1 MLTLINSI
9 ISLYKWEMLSW
20 MTNTKWLKLLSI
32 TYCIISK
39 NPIKTK
45 QLFRSLIKTI
55 KIWSA
60 KIKNLLKNTIN
71 MLKLH
76 RRKICW
82 WKQIKTIFKTKKCM
96 ISLVNN
102 YSKPRRK
109 FKCAKDLNK
118 LNLRRYKN
126 KYN

>member
-1 MLTLINSI
+1 
-9 ISLYKWEMLSW
+9 
-20 MTNTKWLKLLSI
+20 
-32 TYCIISK
+32 
-39 NPIKTK
+39 
-45 QLFRSLIKTI
+45 
-55 KIWSA
+55 
-60 KIKNLLKNTIN
+60 
-71 MLKLH
+71 
-76 RRKICW
+76 
-82 WKQIKTIFKTKKCM
+82 M